1 MMGRAAAV
9 RAQTK
14 GKTDAAKAKVNAR
27 YGKMVTMCVKAGG
40 ADPVSNVQLAKLL
53 EQAKQAGVPKTNM
66 DNILKKANSK
76 EQADFKESTMEI
88 YAHGGV
94 GFVLDILTDNSNRA
108 AGDIRTVVN
117 RKQLKIA
124 EPGSVAFNFDRVGL
138 VSIETADGEDAVTEA
153 ALDAGADDLAAIDT
167 SIDEGAKPGFNIY
180 TSPASLMACA
190 DALREKG
197 YAVKDARFIWRPKA
211 DIEVAEDVEVK
222 NLEAM
227 EALEDLD
234 DVDAVFTN
242 MA

>member
-14 GKTDAAKAKVNAR
+14 GKTDAAKAKLNAR
-27 YGKMVTMCVKAGG
+27 YGKMVTMCIKAGG
-40 ADPVSNVQLAKLL
+40 SDPTSNVQLAKLL
-53 EQAKQAGVPKTNM
+53 EQAKQAGVPKSNM
-66 DNILKKANSK
+66 DNILKRANSK
-76 EQADFKESTMEI
+76 EQADFKESTMEL

-117 RKQLKIA
+117 KKQLKIA

-138 VSIETADGEDAVTEA
+138 VTIETPHGEDQVTEA
-153 ALDAGADDLAAIDT
+153 ALEAGADDLAAIDT
-167 SIDEGAKPGFNIY
+167 SVAEGLKPGFNVY
-180 TSPASLMACA
+180 TDPSALMACA

-197 YAVKDARFIWRPKA
+197 YAVTEARFIWRPKA
-211 DIEVAEDVEVK
+211 DVEVAEDVEEK

-227 EALEDLD
+227 EALEALD